1 MMGKKDD
8 EGLIPRALAQIFEAT
23 LDVSEVR
30 IEVRPC

>member
-8 EGLIPRALAQIFEAT
+8 EGLIPRTLAQIFEAT
-23 LDVSEVR
+23 SDGLEVR